1 MVYGSATQ
9 FQFLLILIHLVVSG
23 NIETTNTFSSKF
35 QVQAI
40 PGMKA
45 KRDETHKF
53 CKLINVILWM

>member
-23 NIETTNTFSSKF
+23 NIETANTFSLKF
-35 QVQAI
+35 QVWA
-40 PGMKA
+40 GMEA